1 MTCILMFIYKSG
13 PLDIISAWN
22 KSLVGKKKPV
32 SMLKK
37 IFRYQYSMKDEEQI
51 SKMK

>member
-22 KSLVGKKKPV
+22 KSLVGKKKTGFYVKENIQV
-32 SMLKK
+32 SV
-37 IFRYQYSMKDEEQI
+37 FHEG
-51 SKMK
+51 